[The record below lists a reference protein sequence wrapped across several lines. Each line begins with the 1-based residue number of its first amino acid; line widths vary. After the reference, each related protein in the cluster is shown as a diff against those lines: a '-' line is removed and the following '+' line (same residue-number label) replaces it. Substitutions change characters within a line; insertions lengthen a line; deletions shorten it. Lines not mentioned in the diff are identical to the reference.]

1 MLQMQSKNLKKSK
14 DSLLSLNFSK
24 RLLLTATAFFFIF
37 PCFLKINA
45 QSLFVRNNFPAHN
58 TILQPSFEQFDF
70 YNGKKYNF
78 NILFQ
83 YSNTF
88 AYSEIDNPELKNNI
102 IFDMETAY
110 TLFRVE
116 KRLNAF
122 SSIYVELPFIYNWKG
137 AFDSAIEN
145 YHDLLGFSNGGRE
158 NYPTNVFRYKF
169 GDIDL
174 TKSVTGIS
182 DIKLGY
188 SIFKIRDISNF
199 KFAFS
204 FFAKF
209 PTGSTKKGLSSGS
222 FDWGAKASFSN
233 DFNYIKLDY
242 GLGWIIYGSPK
253 SIFSETLNSS
263 GFGYLAI
270 SSQITENIKGVA
282 QIYLASSPFSTG
294 YDRLDDYQAML
305 SIGIHYKKWQFSFS
319 EDVFTYT
326 APDITVSVNRKF
338 SF

>member
-1 MLQMQSKNLKKSK
+1 MPNKNLKKSK
-14 DSLLSLNFSK
+14 DNLKLFAFTK
-24 RLLLTATAFFFIF
+24 RLLLISTAFFFVF
-37 PCFLKINA
+37 FHFSTANT
-45 QSLFVRNNFPAHN
+45 QSLFVRNNFPVQN

-88 AYSEIDNPELKNNI
+88 AYSEIDNPEIDNSI

-110 TLFRVE
+110 TLFRME

-122 SSIYVELPFIYNWKG
+122 SSFYIELPFTCNWKG
-137 AFDSAIEN
+137 IFDSAIEN
-145 YHDLLGFSNGGRE
+145 YHDIIGFSNGGRE
-158 NYPTNVFRYKF
+158 NYPQNVFRYKF
-169 GDIDL
+169 GQIDIKD
-174 TKSVTGIS
+174 SVTGIG

-199 KFAFS
+199 KFAIG
-204 FFAKF
+204 FFAKL
-209 PTGSTKKGLSSGS
+209 PTGSVDKGLSSGS

-233 DFNYIKLDY
+233 NFDYFKLDY
-242 GLGWIIYGSPK
+242 GFGWIIYGSKK
-253 SIFSETLNSS
+253 SNFSANLTSS
-263 GFGYLAI
+263 GFGYLAL
-270 SSQITENIKGVA
+270 SSSITENIKGVV
-282 QIYLASSPFSTG
+282 QLYLSSSPFSTG

-305 SIGIHYKKWQFSFS
+305 SIGIHYKQWQFSFS

-326 APDITVSVNRKF
+326 APDITVSINRKIGF
-338 SF
+338 